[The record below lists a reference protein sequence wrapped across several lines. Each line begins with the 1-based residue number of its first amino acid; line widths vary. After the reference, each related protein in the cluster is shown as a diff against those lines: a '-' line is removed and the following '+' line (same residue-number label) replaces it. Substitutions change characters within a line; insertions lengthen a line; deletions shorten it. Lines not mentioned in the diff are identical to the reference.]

1 MMMILMKTMTM
12 KDDDGDD
19 SDKLMTN
26 GMNSNQK
33 LRILDNVSGTSLVG
47 ATAQRLSLPL
57 RIDRF
62 HSRGQRQCKFLGTK
76 DIFYIRK

>member
-1 MMMILMKTMTM
+1 MMMMIFMKTMAMTG
-12 KDDDGDD
+12 DDGDD

-33 LRILDNVSGTSLVG
+33 LRILENVSGTSLAT

-57 RIDRF
+57 
-62 HSRGQRQCKFLGTK
+62 
-76 DIFYIRK
+76 